1 MSSEKTPLLPY
12 SDSES
17 SSSSSGIST
26 DYYHETAKDDFP
38 PPGQEVNVIL
48 TYDDVLPY
56 IGDIGVWQVTTVIL
70 LGVLAADGGILV
82 LLQNFTALEPN
93 SFRCSIDSCDGVN
106 ASFEDLQLIPI
117 IQNSSDNESDR
128 FDESLSWTII
138 EENDIF
144 RNYTNIGNTN
154 TQMCYKPVILQKN
167 DSQFPLPLSERNCS
181 FLTQDVTTGTEKCNF
196 LDPNERLL
204 YEPYEYESTIVTE
217 FKLVCDE
224 QYKIALS
231 GTFYMIGLLIGSF
244 IGGPPAD
251 KFGRKPV
258 LFFFLICA
266 GMLLVQLL
274 SLNSF

>member
-12 SDSES
+12 SDSDS
-17 SSSSSGIST
+17 SSSSSEIGSH
-26 DYYHETAKDDFP
+26 YYHETAEDDFP

-93 SFRCSIDSCDGVN
+93 SYRCAIASCDGVN
-106 ASFEDLQLIPI
+106 ASFEDLQLIPTI
-117 IQNSSDNESDR
+117 KKSRDNESDR
-128 FDESLSWTII
+128 FDESLSWTNIQ
-138 EENDIF
+138 ENDIF
-144 RNYTNIGNTN
+144 SDYTNIFSTN
-154 TQMCYKPVILQKN
+154 KQMCYKPVILPKN
-167 DSQFPLPLSERNCS
+167 DSRFPLPHSAQNCS
-181 FLTQDVTTGTEKCNF
+181 FLTQDAITGTEKCNF

-266 GMLLVQLL
+266 GMLLIQLI
-274 SLNSF
+274 SCNSF

>member
-38 PPGQEVNVIL
+38 PPGQDVNVIL

-93 SFRCSIDSCDGVN
+93 SFRCSIGSCDGVN
-106 ASFEDLQLIPI
+106 ASFEDLQLIPTI
-117 IQNSSDNESDR
+117 KNSRDNESDR
-128 FDESLSWTII
+128 FDESLSWTNID
-138 EENDIF
+138 ENYIF
-144 RNYTNIGNTN
+144 RDYTNIGSTN
-154 TQMCYKPVILQKN
+154 EQMCYKPAILPKN
-167 DSQFPLPLSERNCS
+167 NSRFPLPPSKRNCS
-181 FLTQDVTTGTEKCNF
+181 FLTQDVITGTEKCNF
-196 LDPNERLL
+196 WDPNERLL

-217 FKLVCDE
+217 FNLVCDE

-251 KFGRKPV
+251 KFGRKPI

-266 GMLLVQLL
+266 GMLIIQLI
-274 SLNSF
+274 SCNSF

>member
-1 MSSEKTPLLPY
+1 MP
-12 SDSES
+12 DS

-26 DYYHETAKDDFP
+26 HYYQETAEDDCLS
-38 PPGQEVNVIL
+38 PGQEVNVIL

-93 SFRCSIDSCDGVN
+93 SFRCSIGSCDGVN
-106 ASFEDLQLIPI
+106 ASFEDLQLIPTI
-117 IQNSSDNESDR
+117 KNSRDNESDR
-128 FDESLSWTII
+128 FDESLSWTNIQ
-138 EENDIF
+138 ENDIF
-144 RNYTNIGNTN
+144 SDYTNILSTN
-154 TQMCYKPVILQKN
+154 KQMCYKPVILPKN
-167 DSQFPLPLSERNCS
+167 DSLFPLLLSERNCS
-181 FLTQDVTTGTEKCNF
+181 FLTQDFITGTEKCNF